1 MSFIKEER
9 AVMEKRSSFLMVGEF
24 CGKWLRIE
32 LARIPLFIGGISFN
46 DKRIPLEE
54 FRSAKETGFLKDGTK
69 LPFHQIPC
77 LVVDCVPIAQTGAI
91 ARFCGKLSGL
101 YPSEDSISCALIDQF
116 IDFVT
121 DLTNLVY
128 IPSNS
133 PLTEDE
139 KIQHRRILAEG
150 ELKRKLDMLEDN
162 ISANQTWIVGKEMTI
177 ADIAIWR
184 GIGWLASDLVAGI
197 PQPYFVN
204 YPKITKI
211 FKNVDNHP
219 KICEWV
225 RKTYPSNYNRGYI
238 E

>member
-1 MSFIKEER
+1 MNITLIYLDYPF
-9 AVMEKRSSFLMVGEF
+9 
-24 CGKWLRIE
+24 WRIE
-32 LARIPLFIGGISFN
+32 LARIPLFIGNISFN
-46 DKRIPLEE
+46 DKRITLEE

-77 LVVDCVPIAQTGAI
+77 LVVDGVPIAQTGAI
-91 ARFCGKLSGL
+91 ARFCGKLSRL
-101 YPSEDSISCALIDQF
+101 YPTEDSISCAFIDQF

-150 ELKRKLDMLEDN
+150 ELKRKLDMLEDS
-162 ISANQTWIVGKEMTI
+162 ISANQTWMVGKEMTI

>member
-1 MSFIKEER
+1 MNVTLIYLDNPF
-9 AVMEKRSSFLMVGEF
+9 
-24 CGKWLRIE
+24 WRIE
-32 LARIPLFIGGISFN
+32 LARIPLFIGDISFN
-46 DKRIPLEE
+46 DKRITLEE

-77 LVVDCVPIAQTGAI
+77 LVVDGVPIAQTGAI

-211 FKNVDNHP
+211 FKNVDNNP

>member
-1 MSFIKEER
+1 MKLTLIYLDNPF
-9 AVMEKRSSFLMVGEF
+9 
-24 CGKWLRIE
+24 WRIE
-32 LARIPLFIGGISFN
+32 LARIPLVIGDISFN
-46 DKRIPLEE
+46 DKRITLEE

-77 LVVDCVPIAQTGAI
+77 LVVDGVPIAQTGAI

-101 YPSEDSISCALIDQF
+101 YPTEDSISCALIDQF

-211 FKNVDNHP
+211 FKNVDNHR

>member
-1 MSFIKEER
+1 MNVTLIYLDNPF
-9 AVMEKRSSFLMVGEF
+9 
-24 CGKWLRIE
+24 WRIE
-32 LARIPLFIGGISFN
+32 LARIPLFIGNITFN
-46 DKRIPLEE
+46 DKRIPIEE
-54 FRSAKETGFLKDGTK
+54 FSYAKETGFLKDGTK

-77 LVVDCVPIAQTGAI
+77 LVVDRVPIAQTGAI

>member
-1 MSFIKEER
+1 MNVTLIYLDNPF
-9 AVMEKRSSFLMVGEF
+9 
-24 CGKWLRIE
+24 WRIE

-77 LVVDCVPIAQTGAI
+77 LVVDGVPIAQTGAI

-139 KIQHRRILAEG
+139 KIQHRKILAEG

-162 ISANQTWIVGKEMTI
+162 ISVNQTWIVGKEMTI

-211 FKNVDNHP
+211 FKNVDNHT

>member
-1 MSFIKEER
+1 MAGGHLEAEAFEFLWFSLFALCAISTQALWPAFAHTSR
-9 AVMEKRSSFLMVGEF
+9 YRSSAMATH
-24 CGKWLRIE
+24 CDW
-32 LARIPLFIGGISFN
+32 
-46 DKRIPLEE
+46 DQCY
-54 FRSAKETGFLKDGTK
+54 ET
-69 LPFHQIPC
+69 
-77 LVVDCVPIAQTGAI
+77 A
-91 ARFCGKLSGL
+91 
-101 YPSEDSISCALIDQF
+101 
-116 IDFVT
+116 T
-121 DLTNLVY
+121 DLHWWRERPCGFNEDTL
-128 IPSNS
+128 S
-133 PLTEDE
+133 DE

-162 ISANQTWIVGKEMTI
+162 ISVNQTWIVGKEMTI

>member
-1 MSFIKEER
+1 MNVTLIYLDNPF
-9 AVMEKRSSFLMVGEF
+9 
-24 CGKWLRIE
+24 WRIE

-46 DKRIPLEE
+46 DKRITLEE

-77 LVVDCVPIAQTGAI
+77 LVVDGVPIAQTGAI
-91 ARFCGKLSGL
+91 ARFCGKLSRL
-101 YPSEDSISCALIDQF
+101 YPTEDSISCALIDQF

-150 ELKRKLDMLEDN
+150 ELKRKLDMLEDS
-162 ISANQTWIVGKEMTI
+162 ISANQTWMVGKEMTI

>member
-1 MSFIKEER
+1 MKIQIIYLDNPFWR
-9 AVMEKRSSFLMVGEF
+9 V
-24 CGKWLRIE
+24 E
-32 LARIPLFIGGISFN
+32 LARIPLFFSGMSYD
-46 DKRIPLEE
+46 DKRIALDE
-54 FRSAKETGFLKDGTK
+54 FRAAKKTGFLKDGTR

-77 LVVDCVPIAQTGAI
+77 LVVDGVSIAQTGAI
-91 ARFCGKLSGL
+91 GRFCGKLAGL
-101 YPSEDSISCALIDQF
+101 YPTEDRISAALIDQF

-121 DLTNLVY
+121 DLTNLVH

-139 KIQHRRILAEG
+139 KIHVRKKLAEG
-150 ELKRKLDMLEDN
+150 ELARKLDMLEDN
-162 ISANQTWIVGKEMTI
+162 ISESQSWMVGKEMTI

-184 GIGWLASDLVAGI
+184 GIGWLASGQVVGI

-211 FKNVDNHP
+211 FKNVDKHP
-219 KICEWV
+219 KISEWV
-225 RKTYPSNYNRGYI
+225 NKTYGLNYNRGDL

>member
-1 MSFIKEER
+1 MSVTLIYLDNPF
-9 AVMEKRSSFLMVGEF
+9 
-24 CGKWLRIE
+24 WRIE
-32 LARIPLFIGGISFN
+32 LARIPLFIGDISFN
-46 DKRIPLEE
+46 DKRITLEE

-77 LVVDCVPIAQTGAI
+77 LVADGVPIAQTGAI

-211 FKNVDNHP
+211 FKNVDKHP

>member
-1 MSFIKEER
+1 MNVTLIYLDNPF
-9 AVMEKRSSFLMVGEF
+9 
-24 CGKWLRIE
+24 WRIE

-77 LVVDCVPIAQTGAI
+77 LVVDRVPIAQTGAI

-101 YPSEDSISCALIDQF
+101 YPAEDSISCALIDQF

-150 ELKRKLDMLEDN
+150 ELKRKLDMLEGN

-197 PQPYFVN
+197 PQQYFVN
-204 YPKITKI
+204 YPKITRI
-211 FKNVDNHP
+211 FKNVDNNP

>member
-1 MSFIKEER
+1 MNVTLIYLDNPF
-9 AVMEKRSSFLMVGEF
+9 
-24 CGKWLRIE
+24 WRIE
-32 LARIPLFIGGISFN
+32 LARIPLFIGDISFN
-46 DKRIPLEE
+46 DKRITLEE

-77 LVVDCVPIAQTGAI
+77 LVVDGVPIAQTAAI

-101 YPSEDSISCALIDQF
+101 YPAEDSISCALIDQF

-177 ADIAIWR
+177 ADVAIWR

-197 PQPYFVN
+197 PQPYFIN
-204 YPKITKI
+204 YSKITKI

>member
-1 MSFIKEER
+1 MNVTLIYLDYPF
-9 AVMEKRSSFLMVGEF
+9 
-24 CGKWLRIE
+24 WRIE

-46 DKRIPLEE
+46 DRRITLEE

-77 LVVDCVPIAQTGAI
+77 LVVDGVSIAQTGAI

-211 FKNVDNHP
+211 FKNVDNDP

-225 RKTYPSNYNRGYI
+225 RKTYPSNYNRGDI

>member
-1 MSFIKEER
+1 MNLTLVYLDNPFWR
-9 AVMEKRSSFLMVGEF
+9 V
-24 CGKWLRIE
+24 E
-32 LARIPLFIGGISFN
+32 LARIPLFIGGISFD
-46 DKRIPLEE
+46 DKRIALEE
-54 FRSAKETGFLKDGTK
+54 FRSAKETGFLKNGTK

-77 LVVDCVPIAQTGAI
+77 LVVDGVPIAQTGAI

-101 YPSEDSISCALIDQF
+101 YSAEDGISSALIDQF

-139 KIQHRRILAEG
+139 KTQHRKILAEG
-150 ELKRKLDMLEDN
+150 ELKRKLDMLEDG
-162 ISANQTWIVGKEMTI
+162 ISVNQTWMVGKEMTI

>member
-1 MSFIKEER
+1 M
-9 AVMEKRSSFLMVGEF
+9 
-24 CGKWLRIE
+24 
-32 LARIPLFIGGISFN
+32 FIGDISFN
-46 DKRIPLEE
+46 DKRITLEE

-77 LVVDCVPIAQTGAI
+77 LVVDGVPIAQTGAI

-197 PQPYFVN
+197 VSAVFCELSKNNENLQKCRQSSKNFSSGLREIFYSTIFQKHS
-204 YPKITKI
+204 KISIQVIEI
-211 FKNVDNHP
+211 FM
-219 KICEWV
+219 IFF
-225 RKTYPSNYNRGYI
+225 
-238 E
+238 

>member
-1 MSFIKEER
+1 MEITLYYFKIPFWR
-9 AVMEKRSSFLMVGEF
+9 AEVTR
-24 CGKWLRIE
+24 
-32 LARIPLFIGGISFN
+32 LALFIGDIPFN
-46 DKRIPLEE
+46 DYRVEG
-54 FRSAKETGFLKDGTK
+54 KEIDDLKATGLLPNKQIAPFKQLPILDVDGK
-69 LPFHQIPC
+69 I
-77 LVVDCVPIAQTGAI
+77 IAQTGAI

-101 YPSEDSISCALIDQF
+101 YPAEDSISCALIDQF

-139 KIQHRRILAEG
+139 KIQHRRMLSEG

>member
-1 MSFIKEER
+1 MNVTLIYLDNPF
-9 AVMEKRSSFLMVGEF
+9 
-24 CGKWLRIE
+24 WRIE
-32 LARIPLFIGGISFN
+32 LARIPLFMGDISFN
-46 DKRIPLEE
+46 DKRITLEE

-77 LVVDCVPIAQTGAI
+77 LVVDGVPIAQTGAI

-150 ELKRKLDMLEDN
+150 ELKRKLDMLEDS
-162 ISANQTWIVGKEMTI
+162 ISANQTWMVGKEMTI

-184 GIGWLASDLVAGI
+184 GIGWLASDLIAGI
-197 PQPYFVN
+197 PQPYFVD

>member
-1 MSFIKEER
+1 MNVTLIYLDYPF
-9 AVMEKRSSFLMVGEF
+9 
-24 CGKWLRIE
+24 WRIE

-46 DKRIPLEE
+46 DKRITLEE

-77 LVVDCVPIAQTGAI
+77 LVVDGVPIAQTGAI

-211 FKNVDNHP
+211 FKNVDNNP

>member
-1 MSFIKEER
+1 MNVTLIYLDNPF
-9 AVMEKRSSFLMVGEF
+9 
-24 CGKWLRIE
+24 WRIE

-77 LVVDCVPIAQTGAI
+77 LVVDGVPIAQTGAI

-101 YPSEDSISCALIDQF
+101 YPTEDSISCALIDQF

-162 ISANQTWIVGKEMTI
+162 ISVNQTWIVGKEISI

>member
-1 MSFIKEER
+1 MLKYEMIVTLIYLDNPF
-9 AVMEKRSSFLMVGEF
+9 
-24 CGKWLRIE
+24 WRIE
-32 LARIPLFIGGISFN
+32 LARIPLFIGDISFN
-46 DKRIPLEE
+46 DKRITLEE

-77 LVVDCVPIAQTGAI
+77 LVVDGVPIAQTGAI

-101 YPSEDSISCALIDQF
+101 YPVEDSISCALIDQF

-128 IPSNS
+128 IPSSS

>member
-1 MSFIKEER
+1 MNVTLIYLDNPF
-9 AVMEKRSSFLMVGEF
+9 
-24 CGKWLRIE
+24 WRIE
-32 LARIPLFIGGISFN
+32 LARIPLFIGDISFD
-46 DKRIPLEE
+46 DKRITLEE
-54 FRSAKETGFLKDGTK
+54 FRSAKEAGFLKDGTK

-77 LVVDCVPIAQTGAI
+77 LVVDRVPIAQTGAI

-101 YPSEDSISCALIDQF
+101 YPSEDSIGCALIDQF

-225 RKTYPSNYNRGYI
+225 SKTYPSNYNRVYI

>member
-1 MSFIKEER
+1 MNVTLIYLDNPF
-9 AVMEKRSSFLMVGEF
+9 
-24 CGKWLRIE
+24 WRIE
-32 LARIPLFIGGISFN
+32 LARIPLFIGDISFN
-46 DKRIPLEE
+46 DKRITLEE
-54 FRSAKETGFLKDGTK
+54 FRSAKETGFLQDGTK
-69 LPFHQIPC
+69 LPFNQIPC
-77 LVVDCVPIAQTGAI
+77 LVVDGVPIAQTGAI

>member
-1 MSFIKEER
+1 MNVTLIYLDNPF
-9 AVMEKRSSFLMVGEF
+9 
-24 CGKWLRIE
+24 WRIE

-54 FRSAKETGFLKDGTK
+54 FHAAKETGFLKDATK

-77 LVVDCVPIAQTGAI
+77 LVVDGVPIAQTGAI

-101 YPSEDSISCALIDQF
+101 YPTEDSISCALIDQF

-128 IPSNS
+128 IASNS

-139 KIQHRRILAEG
+139 KTQHRRMLSEG
-150 ELKRKLDMLEDN
+150 ELKRKLEMLEDN
-162 ISANQTWIVGKEMTI
+162 ISANQTWMVGKEMTI

>member
-1 MSFIKEER
+1 MNVTLIYLDNPF
-9 AVMEKRSSFLMVGEF
+9 
-24 CGKWLRIE
+24 WRIE
-32 LARIPLFIGGISFN
+32 LARITLFIVDISFN
-46 DKRIPLEE
+46 DKRITLEE
-54 FRSAKETGFLKDGTK
+54 FRSAKETGYLKDGLK

-77 LVVDCVPIAQTGAI
+77 LVVDGVPIAQTGAI

-133 PLTEDE
+133 PLSEDE

-211 FKNVDNHP
+211 FKNVDNHQ

>member
-1 MSFIKEER
+1 MNITLIYLDNPF
-9 AVMEKRSSFLMVGEF
+9 
-24 CGKWLRIE
+24 WRIE
-32 LARIPLFIGGISFN
+32 LARIPLFIGDISFN
-46 DKRIPLEE
+46 DKRITLEE

-69 LPFHQIPC
+69 LPFHQIPW
-77 LVVDCVPIAQTGAI
+77 LVVDGVPIAQTGAI

-121 DLTNLVY
+121 DLTYLVY

-150 ELKRKLDMLEDN
+150 ELKRKLDMLEDG
-162 ISANQTWIVGKEMTI
+162 ISVNQTWMVGKEMTI

-184 GIGWLASDLVAGI
+184 GIGWLASDLVTGI

-211 FKNVDNHP
+211 FKNVDNHS
-219 KICEWV
+219 KIREWV
-225 RKTYPSNYNRGYI
+225 RKTYPLNYNRGYI
-238 E
+238 EWSG

>member
-1 MSFIKEER
+1 MNVTLIYLDNPF
-9 AVMEKRSSFLMVGEF
+9 
-24 CGKWLRIE
+24 WRIE
-32 LARIPLFIGGISFN
+32 LARIPLFIGNISFN
-46 DKRIPLEE
+46 DKRITLEE

-69 LPFHQIPC
+69 LPFYQIPC
-77 LVVDCVPIAQTGAI
+77 LVVDGVPIAQTGAI

-162 ISANQTWIVGKEMTI
+162 ISAKQTWIVGKEMTI

>member
-1 MSFIKEER
+1 MNVTLIYLDYPF
-9 AVMEKRSSFLMVGEF
+9 
-24 CGKWLRIE
+24 WRIE

-46 DKRIPLEE
+46 DKRITLEE

-77 LVVDCVPIAQTGAI
+77 LVVDGVPIAQTGAI

-211 FKNVDNHP
+211 FKNVDNQP

-238 E
+238 

>member
-1 MSFIKEER
+1 MKLALIYLDNPF
-9 AVMEKRSSFLMVGEF
+9 
-24 CGKWLRIE
+24 WRIE
-32 LARIPLFIGGISFN
+32 LARIPLFIGDISFN
-46 DKRIPLEE
+46 DKRITLEE

-69 LPFHQIPC
+69 LPFNHIPC
-77 LVVDCVPIAQTGAI
+77 LVVDGVPIAQTGAI

-101 YPSEDSISCALIDQF
+101 YPSEDSICCALIDQF

-225 RKTYPSNYNRGYI
+225 RKTYPSHYNRG
-238 E
+238 

>member
-1 MSFIKEER
+1 MNVTLIYLDNPF
-9 AVMEKRSSFLMVGEF
+9 
-24 CGKWLRIE
+24 WRIE

-77 LVVDCVPIAQTGAI
+77 LVVDGVPIAQTGAI

-101 YPSEDSISCALIDQF
+101 YPSEDSIGCALIDQF

-162 ISANQTWIVGKEMTI
+162 ISVNQTWIVGKEMTI

-184 GIGWLASDLVAGI
+184 GIGWLASDSVSYTHLTL
-197 PQPYFVN
+197 P
-204 YPKITKI
+204 T
-211 FKNVDNHP
+211 
-219 KICEWV
+219 
-225 RKTYPSNYNRGYI
+225 R
-238 E
+238 

>member
-1 MSFIKEER
+1 MNITLIYLDNPF
-9 AVMEKRSSFLMVGEF
+9 
-24 CGKWLRIE
+24 WRIE
-32 LARIPLFIGGISFN
+32 LARIPLFIGGISFDN
-46 DKRIPLEE
+46 KRIDIDE

-77 LVVDCVPIAQTGAI
+77 LVVDGVSIGQTGAI

-101 YPSEDSISCALIDQF
+101 YPINDRISCALIDQF
-116 IDFVT
+116 IDFIT

-128 IPSNS
+128 IPSSS

-139 KIQHRRILAEG
+139 KIDHRRMLSEG
-150 ELKRKLDMLEDN
+150 ELKRKLNMLEDN
-162 ISANQTWIVGKEMTI
+162 ISTNQTWMVGKEMTI

-211 FKNVDNHP
+211 FKNVDKHP
-219 KICEWV
+219 KICDWV
-225 RKTYPSNYNRGYI
+225 KKTYPSNYNRGYI

>member
-1 MSFIKEER
+1 MNVTLIYLDNPF
-9 AVMEKRSSFLMVGEF
+9 
-24 CGKWLRIE
+24 WRIE
-32 LARIPLFIGGISFN
+32 LARIPLFIGDISFN
-46 DKRIPLEE
+46 DKRITLEE

-77 LVVDCVPIAQTGAI
+77 LVVDGVPIAQTGAI
-91 ARFCGKLSGL
+91 ARFCGKLSRL

>member
-1 MSFIKEER
+1 M
-9 AVMEKRSSFLMVGEF
+9 
-24 CGKWLRIE
+24 
-32 LARIPLFIGGISFN
+32 
-46 DKRIPLEE
+46 
-54 FRSAKETGFLKDGTK
+54 
-69 LPFHQIPC
+69 
-77 LVVDCVPIAQTGAI
+77 PIAQTGAI

-101 YPSEDSISCALIDQF
+101 YPAEDSISCALIDQF

-162 ISANQTWIVGKEMTI
+162 ISVNQTWIVGKEMTI

>member
-1 MSFIKEER
+1 M
-9 AVMEKRSSFLMVGEF
+9 
-24 CGKWLRIE
+24 
-32 LARIPLFIGGISFN
+32 
-46 DKRIPLEE
+46 
-54 FRSAKETGFLKDGTK
+54 
-69 LPFHQIPC
+69 
-77 LVVDCVPIAQTGAI
+77 
-91 ARFCGKLSGL
+91 
-101 YPSEDSISCALIDQF
+101 
-116 IDFVT
+116 
-121 DLTNLVY
+121 VY

-162 ISANQTWIVGKEMTI
+162 ISANQTWVVGKEMTI

-184 GIGWLASDLVAGI
+184 GIGWLASDLVAGM

-204 YPKITKI
+204 YSKITRV

-219 KICEWV
+219 IICEWV

>member
-1 MSFIKEER
+1 MNITLIYLDNPF
-9 AVMEKRSSFLMVGEF
+9 
-24 CGKWLRIE
+24 WRIE

-46 DKRIPLEE
+46 DKRITLEE

-77 LVVDCVPIAQTGAI
+77 LVVDGVPIAQTGAI

-101 YPSEDSISCALIDQF
+101 YPSEDSISCASIDQF

>member
-1 MSFIKEER
+1 MNLTLIYLDNPFWR
-9 AVMEKRSSFLMVGEF
+9 V
-24 CGKWLRIE
+24 E
-32 LARIPLFIGGISFN
+32 LARIPLFIGGINFD
-46 DKRIPLEE
+46 DKRIALEE

-77 LVVDCVPIAQTGAI
+77 LVVDGVPIAQTGAI

-101 YPSEDSISCALIDQF
+101 YPTEDSISCALIDQF

-128 IPSNS
+128 IPSNN

-139 KIQHRRILAEG
+139 KIEFRKKLAEG
-150 ELKRKLDMLEDN
+150 ELARKLDMLEDN
-162 ISANQTWIVGKEMTI
+162 ISESQSWMVGKEMTI

-211 FKNVDNHP
+211 FKNVDKHP
-219 KICEWV
+219 KISEWV
-225 RKTYPSNYNRGYI
+225 KKTYGLNYNRGYI

>member
-1 MSFIKEER
+1 MNVTLIYLDNPF
-9 AVMEKRSSFLMVGEF
+9 
-24 CGKWLRIE
+24 WRIE
-32 LARIPLFIGGISFN
+32 LARIPLFIGDISFN
-46 DKRIPLEE
+46 DKRITLEE

-77 LVVDCVPIAQTGAI
+77 LVVDGVPIAQTGAI

-139 KIQHRRILAEG
+139 KIQHRRLLAEG